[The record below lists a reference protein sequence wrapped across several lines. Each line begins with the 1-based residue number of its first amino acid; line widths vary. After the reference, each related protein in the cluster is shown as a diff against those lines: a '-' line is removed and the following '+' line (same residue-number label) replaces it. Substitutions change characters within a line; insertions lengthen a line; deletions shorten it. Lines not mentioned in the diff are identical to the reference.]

1 MPSLPGNCNRK
12 FVENRRIAS
21 GTASDKITPPGEFQ
35 PRTGKQR
42 TAVVTPEK
50 NISIFSQCMFKS
62 VSGNQPHRIADHPIP
77 EARRHFRTVSIDA
90 QRGAVKDNKILR
102 SFDQTDSGD
111 EQITAVDVKKFCQCF
126 MGVLQ
131 KTKSRRAM
139 NKIYLIHPP
148 QRRLQFGM
156 KIQLL

>member
-50 NISIFSQCMFKS
+50 NISIFSQCAFKS
-62 VSGNQPHRIADHPIP
+62 VSGNQPHRIADHLIP
-77 EARRHFRTVSIDA
+77 EARRQFRTVSIDA
-90 QRGAVKDNKILR
+90 QRVAMQDNKILLPL
-102 SFDQTDSGD
+102 DHTGSGD

-126 MGVLQ
+126 MGAFQESEGAGCV
-131 KTKSRRAM
+131 
-139 NKIYLIHPP
+139 NKINLL
-148 QRRLQFGM
+148 QSSQCLLQFGI
-156 KIQLL
+156 KRQFR